1 MRTATSLSRC
11 AIAAAVIGALSG
23 ATLGAQDTTSS
34 NQAASPAGDPAGG
47 RALMQSRKC
56 LDCHRI
62 GDEGSRLG
70 PDLSDI
76 GSRRSP
82 ALLHRALVAPDD
94 EVLPEHRF
102 VRVVTSDGT
111 TIQGKLLNQD
121 AFSIQLMTADE
132 HLKSYSK
139 SQLREFSIVQKGLM
153 PSYEATLDP
162 AQLSDM
168 VTYLGTLKGDMGT
181 MGLPRAS
188 ASAGEPRGASAGE
201 RIVHADR
208 EPENWLT
215 YSGTYASQRYS
226 LLNQLTRDN
235 VKNLT
240 LKWVWRP
247 RYLDKME
254 STPIVVDGVMYTVQN
269 SEVVALDAATGRSYW
284 TFRYRVPPESNAYVM
299 VVKGLAFADD
309 RLFWPTYDGHLIAI
323 DAKTGKALWNK
334 TLFDYKNGLQLNVA
348 PLVVKDKVI
357 LGPATNEFGTNCW
370 VAAYDV
376 RTGHEV
382 WRFKT
387 VPEPGEKGNDTWP
400 GDSWKHGGAP
410 IWVTGSYDPATNLTF
425 WGTGNPNPGW
435 NGGPRNP
442 GDNLYADSVVALDAD
457 TGALKWHY
465 QFTPNDEFDWDSVQ
479 VPVLADMDWKGR
491 PRKVMLWANRNGF
504 VYVLDRVTGEFL
516 LGKAFVKQ
524 NWNLGFDNGRPVRDP
539 KAKPTPEGTRI
550 EPGTQGG
557 TNWYSPSFSPRTGLF
572 YVSAWDNYS
581 AIARYAEVAP
591 WEDGKKYTGRAPA
604 GPGGG
609 AAGRM
614 PVTYRTEEEG
624 YGAVRAIDPRTGDK
638 KWDFK
643 MVDYTESG
651 VLTTAS
657 DLLFSGGREGHFFAL
672 DARTGELLW
681 KTNLGG
687 TVASGPI
694 TFAVDGRQYVAV
706 AGEGALYVF
715 GLPGD

>member
-1 MRTATSLSRC
+1 MSTITSRLSRR
-11 AIAAAVIGALSG
+11 ALSTLVVG
-23 ATLGAQDTTSS
+23 AFAVSPLHAQGTASS
-34 NQAASPAGDPAGG
+34 SQPNITPGDPAGG
-47 RALMQSRKC
+47 RALVQSSKC

-62 GDEGSRLG
+62 GETGSRVG

-82 ALLHRALVAPDD
+82 ALLQRAIVAPDD
-94 EVLPEHRF
+94 EVLPESRF
-102 VRVVTSDGT
+102 VRVITSEGT
-111 TIQGKLLNQD
+111 SVQGKLLNQD
-121 AFSIQLMTADE
+121 AFSIQMMTPDE
-132 HLKSYSK
+132 RLKSYAK
-139 SQLREFSIVQKGLM
+139 SRLREFSIVQKGLM
-153 PSYEATLDP
+153 PSFEATLNTS
-162 AQLSDM
+162 QLADVVS
-168 VTYLGTLKGDMGT
+168 YLSTLKGDT
-181 MGLPRAS
+181 RT
-188 ASAGEPRGASAGE
+188 AGALNATGATGAGE
-201 RIVHADR
+201 RILHAER
-208 EPENWLT
+208 EPQNWLT
-215 YSGTYASQRYS
+215 YSGSYASQRYS
-226 LLNQLTRDN
+226 GLNELTREN
-235 VKNLT
+235 VKNLA

-323 DAKTGKALWNK
+323 DAKTGKLLWNK
-334 TLFDYKNGLQLNVA
+334 TLFDYKKGLQLNVA

-376 RTGHEV
+376 RSGDEV

-400 GDSWKHGGAP
+400 GDSWQHGGAP

-457 TGALKWHY
+457 TGSLKWHY

-504 VYVLDRVTGEFL
+504 VYVLDRITGEFL

-581 AIARYAEVAP
+581 AIARSADVAP

-609 AAGRM
+609 AANRM
-614 PVTYRTEEEG
+614 PVAYRTEDEG
-624 YGAVRAIDPRTGDK
+624 YGAVRAIDPKTGDK

-715 GLPGD
+715 GLPE

>member
-1 MRTATSLSRC
+1 LSNIIILVIATTLS
-11 AIAAAVIGALSG
+11 AQSN
-23 ATLGAQDTTSS
+23 ATTQAPSS
-34 NQAASPAGDPAGG
+34 DASSG
-47 RALMQSRKC
+47 RALVESNKC
-56 LDCHRI
+56 YDCHRV
-62 GDEGSRLG
+62 GDTGSRLG

-76 GSRRSP
+76 GSRRTTDRLFR
-82 ALLHRALVAPDD
+82 ALLAPDD
-94 EVLPEHRF
+94 EVLPENRF
-102 VRVVTSDGT
+102 VRVTTKEGT
-111 TIQGKLLNQD
+111 TVTGKLLNQD
-121 AFSIQLMTADE
+121 AFSVQLMNPDQQLKTY
-132 HLKSYSK
+132 LKSA
-139 SQLREFSIVQKGLM
+139 LRDFAIVTKGLM
-153 PSYEATLDP
+153 PSYEATLTATQVADVVSYLATLRGTSSAIGAMSAIG
-162 AQLSDM
+162 AQSAA
-168 VTYLGTLKGDMGT
+168 GARSAE
-181 MGLPRAS
+181 RAKS
-188 ASAGEPRGASAGE
+188 AA
-201 RIVHADR
+201 RILAADR
-208 EPENWLT
+208 EPQNWLT

-226 LLNQLTRDN
+226 LLKDITRDN

-247 RYLDKME
+247 KYLDKME
-254 STPIVVDGVMYTVQN
+254 STPLVVDGVLYTVQN

-299 VVKGLAFADD
+299 VVKGLAVADD
-309 RLFWPTYDGHLIAI
+309 RLFWATYDGHLIAI
-323 DAKTGKALWNK
+323 DAKTGNAIWNK
-334 TLFDYKNGLQLNVA
+334 TILDWKQGLQLNVA

-370 VAAYDV
+370 IAAFDA
-376 RTGHEV
+376 RSGSEV

-457 TGALKWHY
+457 TGKLKWHY

-479 VPVLADMDWKGR
+479 VPVLADIDWNGK

-504 VYVLDRVTGEFL
+504 VYVLDRTTGEFL

-524 NWNLGFDNGRPVRDP
+524 NWNLGFDNGRPVKDP

-557 TNWYSPSFSPRTGLF
+557 TNWYSPSFSPRTGLL
-572 YVSAWDNYS
+572 YISAWDNYS
-581 AIARYAEVAP
+581 AISRYADVAP
-591 WEDGKKYTGRAPA
+591 WEEGKKYTGRAPA

-609 AAGRM
+609 AAGRS
-614 PVTYRTEEEG
+614 PVGYRTEDEG
-624 YGAVRAIDPRTGDK
+624 YGAVRAIDPKTGDK

-657 DLLFSGGREGHFFAL
+657 DLLFAGGREGHFFAL

-681 KTNLGG
+681 TTNLGG
-687 TVASGPI
+687 TVANGPI
-694 TFAVDGRQYVAV
+694 TFAADGKQYVAV
-706 AGEGALYVF
+706 AAEGALYVL
-715 GLPGD
+715 GLGN

>member
-1 MRTATSLSRC
+1 MKTVKSEISRC
-11 AIAAAVIGALSG
+11 GIAGCIVLIATTLSAQEIGDAV
-23 ATLGAQDTTSS
+23 
-34 NQAASPAGDPAGG
+34 NG
-47 RALMQSRKC
+47 RELMQSNKC
-56 LDCHRI
+56 FECHRM
-62 GDEGSRLG
+62 GDTGSRLG

-76 GSRRSP
+76 GSRRTFDR
-82 ALLHRALVAPDD
+82 LRRALVAPDD
-94 EVLPEHRF
+94 EVLPENRF
-102 VRVVTSDGT
+102 VRVITKDGITVT
-111 TIQGKLLNQD
+111 GKLLNQD
-121 AFSIQLMTADE
+121 AFSIQLMNPEQQLKTY
-132 HLKSYSK
+132 LKSG
-139 SQLREFSIVQKGLM
+139 LREFAIVQKGLM
-153 PSYEATLDP
+153 PAFGGTSKDTEDVVAYLATLTG
-162 AQLSDM
+162 AA
-168 VTYLGTLKGDMGT
+168 
-181 MGLPRAS
+181 GLPRAS
-188 ASAGEPRGASAGE
+188 ENARESRGAMSATPASE
-201 RIVHADR
+201 RILHAER
-208 EPENWLT
+208 EPHNWLT

-226 LLNQLTRDN
+226 LLGDITRDN

-254 STPIVVDGVMYTVQN
+254 STPLVVDGVLYTVQN
-269 SEVVALDAATGRSYW
+269 SEVVALDGATGRSYW
-284 TFRYRVPPESNAYVM
+284 TYRYRVPPESNAYVM

-309 RLFWPTYDGHLIAI
+309 RLFWATYDGHLIAI
-323 DAKTGKALWNK
+323 DAKTGTAIWNK
-334 TLFDYKNGLQLNVA
+334 TILDWKQGLQLNVA

-370 VAAYDV
+370 IAAYDV
-376 RTGHEV
+376 RTGSEV

-387 VPEPGEKGNDTWP
+387 VPEPGERGNDTWP

-457 TGALKWHY
+457 TGTLKWHY

-479 VPVLADMDWKGR
+479 VPVLADIDWNGR

-504 VYVLDRVTGEFL
+504 VYVLDRTTGEFL

-524 NWNLGFDNGRPVRDP
+524 NWNLGFDNGRPVKDP
-539 KAKPTPEGTRI
+539 KARPTPEGTRI

-557 TNWYSPSFSPRTGLF
+557 TNWYSPSFSPRTGLL

-581 AIARYAEVAP
+581 AISRYAEVAP
-591 WEDGKKYTGRAPA
+591 WEEGKKYTGRAPA

-609 AAGRM
+609 AAGRAQ
-614 PVTYRTEEEG
+614 VAYRSQEEG
-624 YGAVRAIDPRTGDK
+624 YGAVRAIDPKTGEK

-657 DLLFSGGREGHFFAL
+657 DLLFAGGREGHFFAL

-687 TVASGPI
+687 TVANGPI
-694 TFAVDGRQYVAV
+694 TFAADGKQYVAV
-706 AGEGALYVF
+706 AAEGALYVF
-715 GLPGD
+715 GLRD

>member
-1 MRTATSLSRC
+1 MRTATSFSRS
-11 AIAAAVIGALSG
+11 AIGAAIIGVLS
-23 ATLGAQDTTSS
+23 APTVLAQGITASD
-34 NQAASPAGDPAGG
+34 QAASPSGDASSG
-47 RALMQSRKC
+47 RALVQSNKC
-56 LDCHRI
+56 MDCHRI
-62 GDEGSRLG
+62 GEEGSRLG

-82 ALLHRALVAPDD
+82 ALLQRAIVAPDD
-94 EVLPEHRF
+94 EVLPENRF
-102 VRVVTSDGT
+102 VRVVTSDGAS
-111 TIQGKLLNQD
+111 IQGKLLNQD
-121 AFSIQLMTADE
+121 AFSIQLMTPDE
-132 HLKSYSK
+132 HLKSYLK

-153 PSYEATLDP
+153 PSFEGTLNASQIADIV
-162 AQLSDM
+162 AF
-168 VTYLGTLKGDMGT
+168 LGTLKGETSAMNPT
-181 MGLPRAS
+181 AAAS
-188 ASAGEPRGASAGE
+188 AVSE
-201 RIVHADR
+201 RVLHADR
-208 EPENWLT
+208 EPQNWLT

-226 LLNQLTRDN
+226 LLNHLTREN

-323 DAKTGKALWNK
+323 DAKTGKSLWNK
-334 TLFDYKNGLQLNVA
+334 TLFDYKKGLQLNVA

-376 RTGHEV
+376 RTGNEV

-400 GDSWKHGGAP
+400 GDSWQHGGAP

-457 TGALKWHY
+457 TGRLKWHY

-479 VPVLADMDWKGR
+479 VPVLADIDWKGR

-557 TNWYSPSFSPRTGLF
+557 TNWYSPSFSPRTGLL

-581 AIARYAEVAP
+581 AISRYAEVAP

-609 AAGRM
+609 AAGRI

-624 YGAVRAIDPRTGDK
+624 YGAVRAIDPKTGDK

-715 GLPGD
+715 GLPE